1 MDFVLQSLL
10 WKEWRE
16 RRGTFFVCL
25 AWILCG
31 VVYVLLYESASGCR
45 TPVSR
50 YGAVCLIYSL
60 CMSVF
65 LAMRVSLSEVTDQT
79 ISFSRTLPVSLSR
92 VAAVR
97 LGMAI
102 FALIVPILLGAL
114 VLLVFLASGL
124 LEQVPARSEQ
134 FRSGSEIVAIPG
146 VNQVLRASLS
156 AGGAVSLLMK
166 VACISI
172 SQTTALFLVLCLLGA
187 RRRNEVHVGFLG
199 AVVAFV
205 WFILLSVRG
214 MFPAHSF
221 PILHDYV
228 GILFPQS
235 LVMFS
240 SYSAGGV
247 SWNDLDLADRVW
259 LPLFL
264 NLFLQCGLAVWF
276 TRRYGT
282 QNAVPSVRK
291 WHFWKVPP
299 LFSLVSIPFSRPVF
313 SLMWIN
319 LRQSVPLAL
328 AGLILAGIMVMMET
342 LGSHPNANNHWEL
355 VKYNLP
361 GSMWVLGMLW
371 ATVVGSG
378 VVASELA
385 PGLGHFWMS
394 RPIPIRR
401 WFWFKYLIGLLAVL
415 FVLDG
420 TTIAVSWNSLF
431 LPPEE
436 KMNYGAELLSW
447 SYIACYPAL
456 HAMMYSLTVLG
467 VCWWKKPVRGA
478 VMPLAVFLIGSLVM
492 ESIPS
497 ITEFDPFFVYD
508 NLHHAEREGEFDLS
522 RSHFPVV
529 FGTVCVITL
538 LTAYLASRKVQRL
551 EV

>member
-16 RRGTFFVCL
+16 RRRTFFVCL

-31 VVYVLLYESASGCR
+31 VIYVVLYESTSGCR

-50 YGAVCLIYSL
+50 YCVVCLIYSL

-79 ISFSRTLPVSLSR
+79 ISFSKTLPVLLSK

-134 FRSGSEIVAIPG
+134 FSSGSEIVAISG
-146 VNQVLRASLS
+146 ANQVLRPSLS
-156 AGGAVSLLMK
+156 AGGAVSLLLK
-166 VACISI
+166 LTCISVA
-172 SQTTALFLVLCLLGA
+172 QTAALFLVICLLGA
-187 RRRNEVHVGFLG
+187 RRRNEVNVGFSG

-205 WFILLSVRG
+205 WLIMQSVRG
-214 MFPAHSF
+214 LFPAHSF

-235 LVMFS
+235 LVNFS
-240 SYSAGGV
+240 SISAVGV
-247 SWNDLDLADRVW
+247 SWHDLNLADRVW

-264 NLFLQCGLAVWF
+264 NLFLQGGLAVWF

-282 QNAVPSVRK
+282 QNAVPSARRF
-291 WHFWKVPP
+291 HFWKVPP
-299 LFSLVSIPFSRPVF
+299 LFSLVSTPFSRPLF
-313 SLMWIN
+313 SLIWIN

-328 AGLILAGIMVMMET
+328 AGLILAGFMVVMQT
-342 LGSHPNANNHWEL
+342 LGSHPNANNNWEL
-355 VKYNLP
+355 VRYNLP

-401 WFWFKYLIGLLAVL
+401 WFWFKYLIGLFAVL

-420 TTIAVSWNSLF
+420 TTIVVSWNSLF

-436 KMNYGAELLSW
+436 KMNYGSDLLSW

-456 HAMMYSLTVLG
+456 HAMMYSLAVLG

-478 VMPLAVFLIGSLVM
+478 VMAIAVFFIGSLVM

-497 ITEFDPFFVYD
+497 ITEFDPIFVYD
-508 NLHHAEREGEFDLS
+508 NLHRAEREGGFDLS
-522 RSHFPVV
+522 RFHFPLI
-529 FGTVCVITL
+529 FGIVGAIIL
-538 LTAYLASRKVQRL
+538 LTAYLASRKVERL

>member
-16 RRGTFFVCL
+16 RRRTFFVCL

-31 VVYVLLYESASGCR
+31 AIYVVFYESTSGCR

-50 YGAVCLIYSL
+50 YGSVCLIYSL

-79 ISFSRTLPVSLSR
+79 ISFTRMLPVLLSK

-102 FALIVPILLGAL
+102 FALIIPILLGAL

-134 FRSGSEIVAIPG
+134 FTSGYEIVATPG
-146 VNQVLRASLS
+146 VNQVLRTSLA
-156 AGGAVSLLMK
+156 AGGAVSLLAK
-166 VACISI
+166 LTCVSVV
-172 SQTTALFLVLCLLGA
+172 QTAALFLVICLLGA

-199 AVVAFV
+199 ALVAFV
-205 WFILLSVRG
+205 WFIMLSVRDL
-214 MFPAHSF
+214 FPADSF
-221 PILHDYV
+221 QLFHDYV

-235 LVMFS
+235 LVMF
-240 SYSAGGV
+240 YNYNTAGA
-247 SWNDLDLADRVW
+247 SWHDLDLADRVW
-259 LPLFL
+259 LSLFL
-264 NLFLQCGLAVWF
+264 NLCLQFGLAVWF
-276 TRRYGT
+276 TRLYGT

-291 WHFWKVPP
+291 WHFWKFPP
-299 LFSLVSIPFSRPVF
+299 LFSLVSIPFFRPVF
-313 SLMWIN
+313 SLIWIN

-328 AGLILAGIMVMMET
+328 AGLILAGFMAMMQT
-342 LGSHPNANNHWEL
+342 LGSHPNANNNWEL

-378 VVASELA
+378 VIASELT

-431 LPPEE
+431 LSPEE
-436 KMNYGAELLSW
+436 KMNYGSDLLSW

-456 HAMMYSLTVLG
+456 HALMYSLAVLG

-478 VMPLAVFLIGSLVM
+478 VMAVSVFFIGSLVM

-497 ITEFDPFFVYD
+497 ITEFDPIFVYD
-508 NLHHAEREGEFDLS
+508 NLHRAEREGVFDLS
-522 RSHFPVV
+522 RFHFPLI
-529 FGTVCVITL
+529 FGIVGAITL

>member
-16 RRGTFFVCL
+16 RRRTFFVCL

-31 VVYVLLYESASGCR
+31 AIYVVFYESTSGCR

-50 YGAVCLIYSL
+50 YGTVCLIYSL

-79 ISFSRTLPVSLSR
+79 ISFSRMLPVLLSK

-124 LEQVPARSEQ
+124 LEQVPSRSEQ
-134 FRSGSEIVAIPG
+134 FSSGSEIVAIPG
-146 VNQVLRASLS
+146 ANQVLRPSLA
-156 AGGAVSLLMK
+156 AGGAVSLLTKLTCVSM
-166 VACISI
+166 V
-172 SQTTALFLVLCLLGA
+172 QTTALFLVLCLLGA
-187 RRRNEVHVGFLG
+187 RRRNEIHVGFLG

-214 MFPAHSF
+214 MFPADSF
-221 PILHDYV
+221 QLLHDYV

-240 SYSAGGV
+240 SYGAGGV
-247 SWNDLDLADRVW
+247 FWNDLDLADRVW

-264 NLFLQCGLAVWF
+264 NLILQIGLAVWF

-282 QNAVPSVRK
+282 QNDVPSVRK

-299 LFSLVSIPFSRPVF
+299 LFSLVSTPFSRPLF
-313 SLMWIN
+313 SLIWIN

-328 AGLILAGIMVMMET
+328 AGLILAGFMAMMQT
-342 LGSHPNANNHWEL
+342 LGSHPNVINNWEL
-355 VKYNLP
+355 VRYNLP
-361 GSMWVLGMLW
+361 GSMWVLGILW

-394 RPIPIRR
+394 RPIPIRY
-401 WFWFKYLIGLLAVL
+401 WFWFKYLIGLIAILL
-415 FVLDG
+415 VLDG

-431 LPPEE
+431 MSPEE
-436 KMNYGAELLSW
+436 KMNYGADLLNW
-447 SYIACYPAL
+447 SYIACFPAL
-456 HAMMYSLTVLG
+456 HAMMYSLAVLG

-478 VMPLAVFLIGSLVM
+478 VTALAVFFISSMIM
-492 ESIPS
+492 ESIPGVM
-497 ITEFDPFFVYD
+497 EFDPFHVYN
-508 NLHHAEREGEFDLS
+508 NLIAAERQGRFNLS
-522 RSHFPVV
+522 GSHFPLV